1 MKRAVISDLGRVIL
15 WFDNKIFYRKMTA
28 YCPLSVDEIR
38 GIVHKSLEFVELFDL
53 ARLTPR
59 EFYERVIAK
68 LGAKVGYNDFMAA
81 YVDVFSVNPP
91 VFEIM
96 QKLKEKYRL
105 IMVSNVDVVRFGF
118 IRKRFPEIMIFD
130 DYVLSYELG
139 VMKPDAEIYRV
150 ALEKAGAPPA
160 ECVFIDDMEEN
171 IEGAAA
177 LGIPGILYRPETD
190 LGRELGGL
198 GLSIS

>member
-1 MKRAVISDLGRVIL
+1 MMRAVISDLGRVIL

-28 YCPLSVDEIR
+28 HCPLSADEIR
-38 GIVHKSLEFVELFDL
+38 EIVHRSPEFVELFDVG
-53 ARLTPR
+53 ALTPR
-59 EFYERVIAK
+59 GFYERVTAK
-68 LGAKVGYNDFMAA
+68 LGATVAYDEFMAA
-81 YVDVFSVNPP
+81 YVDVFSINPP
-91 VFEIM
+91 AFEIM
-96 QKLKEKYRL
+96 KRLKGRCRL
-105 IMVSNVDVVRFGF
+105 VLVSNVDVVRFGF
-118 IRKRFPEIMIFD
+118 IRRRFPEIMVFD
-130 DYVLSYELG
+130 DYVLSYELR
-139 VMKPDAEIYRV
+139 VMKPDARIYRV
-150 ALEKAGAPPA
+150 AIEKAGARPE

>member
-1 MKRAVISDLGRVIL
+1 MTCAVISDLGRVIL
-15 WFDNKIFYRKMTA
+15 WFDNTIFYRKMTA
-28 YCPLSVDEIR
+28 YCQLSAAEIR
-38 GIVHKSLEFVELFDL
+38 EIVHNSLEFVELFDL

-81 YVDVFSVNPP
+81 YVDVFSVNAP
-91 VFEIM
+91 VLEIM
-96 QKLKEKYRL
+96 KKLNARYRL

-139 VMKPDAEIYRV
+139 VMKPDAGIYRV
-150 ALEKAGAPPA
+150 ALEKAGARPE

-171 IEGAAA
+171 IEGATA

-190 LGRELGGL
+190 LEKELRSL
-198 GLSIS
+198 GLSF